1 MKVFLK
7 KLLMFSGHMKV
18 PMIMVTSSDGLSV
31 AAELKE
37 SRACPR
43 VKEKEKGR
51 AKAKTVEA
59 TRAGSVS
66 DRPKARAEIK
76 HILTTRESRSRPEIP
91 TKDMVKEAR
100 KPRVK
105 AKAKA
110 KAIRPKATPQKAKA
124 RKARTVATKVLLAR
138 HPARPMSPRS
148 RTLSPL
154 SDLLLVK

>member
-7 KLLMFSGHMKV
+7 TLQMFSGRTKV
-18 PMIMVTSSDGLSV
+18 PMIKVTSFDGLFV
-31 AAELKE
+31 AAEPKE
-37 SRACPR
+37 LRACLGS
-43 VKEKEKGR
+43 KEKER

-76 HILTTRESRSRPEIP
+76 HILTTRESRSRPEIL

-100 KPRVK
+100 KPKAK

-110 KAIRPKATPQKAKA
+110 KAIRPRATPTKAKA
-124 RKARTVATKVLLAR
+124 RKARTVTTKVLLAR

-154 SDLLLVK
+154 SDLLLAK